1 MTQMHSFDIEK
12 NGTSPTSGKAHNPY
26 GPGGSSHQ
34 SPLNTARTYGMFC
47 LALFVIYSVGKL
59 MIPSSNEEIVV
70 ANSHGGAAGGWGTAN
85 HPVVSKH
92 ASKEKNEG
100 WNTPVTHYHEEKQQ
114 QNQSAGKSSYN
125 TEHAE
130 LEIRESDLLMMLSP
144 LVFIPSHSRPEYE
157 KYQSDPK
164 SISGGE
170 SSYSEDVLYDKNTPH
185 GMAFD
190 FMLNRDKRPVNV
202 DDPLLVQRF
211 VVTLIF
217 YATGG
222 KDTDPTEASMGEEAI
237 GQTSGW
243 DSSMAHFLTGLHEC
257 HWVKKS
263 LEDQFWSMLS
273 IENGSDRRVGVTKCN
288 ADMEVIEIR
297 LCKYSY
303 LLWIGKRLDWTSLCK
318 DDHFITLISSS
329 FCHQQK
335 LI

>member
-1 MTQMHSFDIEK
+1 MHMSSFDIEK
-12 NGTSPTSGKAHNPY
+12 NGTSPSSGKTRNPY
-26 GPGGSSHQ
+26 GPGGSSYQ

-59 MIPSSNEEIVV
+59 MIPSSNEEVVV

-114 QNQSAGKSSYN
+114 SSYN

-222 KDTDPTEASMGEEAI
+222 KDTDPTVASSTTIMGEEAT
-237 GQTSGW
+237 GRTSGW

-318 DDHFITLISSS
+318 DDLFLTLISSS

>member
-1 MTQMHSFDIEK
+1 MTQMHSFDMEK
-12 NGTSPTSGKAHNPY
+12 NGTSPTSGKARNPY

-59 MIPSSNEEIVV
+59 MIPSSNEEVVV

-100 WNTPVTHYHEEKQQ
+100 WNTPITHYHEEKQQ
-114 QNQSAGKSSYN
+114 SSYN

-157 KYQSDPK
+157 KYQSDLK

-170 SSYSEDVLYDKNTPH
+170 SSYSEDVLYDKYTPH

-211 VVTLIF
+211 VVTLLF

-222 KDTDPTEASMGEEAI
+222 KDTDPTEASSTTILGEEAT
-237 GQTSGW
+237 GRTSGW

-318 DDHFITLISSS
+318 NDLFPTLY
-329 FCHQQK
+329 FLYQQ

>member
-1 MTQMHSFDIEK
+1 MTQIHNFEIEK
-12 NGTSPTSGKAHNPY
+12 NGTSPTSGKARNPY
-26 GPGGSSHQ
+26 GPGGSSSSHQ

-59 MIPSSNEEIVV
+59 MIPSSNEEVV
-70 ANSHGGAAGGWGTAN
+70 AANSHGGAAGGWGAAN
-85 HPVVSKH
+85 HPLVSKH

-114 QNQSAGKSSYN
+114 SSSYN
-125 TEHAE
+125 IEHAE

-211 VVTLIF
+211 VITLLF

-222 KDTDPTEASMGEEAI
+222 KEEDLTVASSSIIMGEEEI
-237 GQTSGW
+237 GRTSGW
-243 DSSMAHFLTGLHEC
+243 DSSMVHFLTGLHEC

-288 ADMEVIEIR
+288 ADMEVTEIR
-297 LCKYSY
+297 LCKYLY
-303 LLWIGKRLDWTSLCK
+303 LVDREAVNLYLFLN
-318 DDHFITLISSS
+318 LS
-329 FCHQQK
+329 FPQK
-335 LI
+335 PI